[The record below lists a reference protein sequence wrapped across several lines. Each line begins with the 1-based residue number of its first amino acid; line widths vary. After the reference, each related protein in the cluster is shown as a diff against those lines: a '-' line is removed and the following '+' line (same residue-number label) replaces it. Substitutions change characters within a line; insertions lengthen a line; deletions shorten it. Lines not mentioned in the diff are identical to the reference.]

1 MMQLSKNTKRGTLT
15 LGLLLMVLVY
25 TPSVWATPLYG
36 GYNGESTAWSEYTI
50 ADVGNT
56 LYRLKVTLG
65 VDTNSNAWVRV
76 LFSTVPFITRVEF
89 TYDSFDILSGN
100 FSTYL
105 PWPVKIGSQ
114 IQNNGSDDPLLRWF
128 STYLI
133 FGVSG
138 CDTNGTVWS
147 ETGVPGLSGRGYDTR
162 GNEWQWLKVLN
173 WLFGVGEDFSEEGTF
188 FNLQG
193 SQELEEE
200 ISSLQDQLAYKY
212 DARINKLV
220 ELLTSKEVIR
230 AVAKASNAAV
240 FATRN
245 PLNCVQSDIDCF
257 STAFGTTVFTQEVKA
272 ELNTLLTFF
281 APDVQQQLKKVT
293 ERLAP
298 PSN

>member
-1 MMQLSKNTKRGTLT
+1 MTKPMKNTKRRAVILA
-15 LGLLLMVLVY
+15 LLLVVLVY

-56 LYRLKVTLG
+56 IYRLKVTLG

-89 TYDSFDILSGN
+89 TYDSSDILSGN

-114 IQNNGSDDPLLRWF
+114 IQNNGSGDPLLKWF
-128 STYLI
+128 STYLL

-138 CDTNGTVWS
+138 FDTNGTVWS

-162 GNEWQWLKVLN
+162 GNEWQWLKILN
-173 WLFGVGEDFSEEGTF
+173 WLFGWGEDFSEEGTF
-188 FNLQG
+188 LNLQG

-200 ISSLQDQLAYKY
+200 IASLQDQLAYKY
-212 DARINKLV
+212 ETRMNKLL
-220 ELLTSKEVIR
+220 ELLTSQEVIR
-230 AVAKASNAAV
+230 AVAQVSNEAV
-240 FATRN
+240 FSTRN
-245 PLNCVQSDIDCF
+245 PLHCVQSDIDCL
-257 STAFGTTVFTQEVKA
+257 STSLGTTVFTQKVKA
-272 ELNTLLTFF
+272 EMGTLLTFF
-281 APDVQQQLKKVT
+281 AQDLQQQLKKGT
-293 ERLAP
+293 ERLTAP
-298 PSN
+298 